1 MYTQSCLL
9 LNVPLNSRYANVSL
23 PYHSTA
29 MSGLCFHMMLVM
41 RLDMEPGDTILIIAD
56 GSSIYD
62 LINMTLY
69 FAVFIG

>member
-1 MYTQSCLL
+1 MYKISQISQVSITSNEATICNQ
-9 LNVPLNSRYANVSL
+9 VPVK
-23 PYHSTA
+23 
-29 MSGLCFHMMLVM
+29 
-41 RLDMEPGDTILIIAD
+41 DTILIIAD